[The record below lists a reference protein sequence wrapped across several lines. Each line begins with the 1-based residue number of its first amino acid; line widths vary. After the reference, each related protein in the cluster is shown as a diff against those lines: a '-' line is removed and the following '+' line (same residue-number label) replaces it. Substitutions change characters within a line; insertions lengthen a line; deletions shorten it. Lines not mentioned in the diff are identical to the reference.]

1 MDESDRRAGEVD
13 RAIRRLLL
21 AARRLTSSAFDEQSR
36 RHLRPIAEWSAMAFE
51 AASLES
57 TSKRIALALA
67 RPELVD
73 LELPSPVK
81 GLVVELEAISVAIEN
96 WLDAAASSRPDPG
109 LATQEKRAT
118 TRRRNAERR
127 DLLNALQ
134 TALGSIMDALGTAFP
149 ILHGLLKAVQ
159 EVVDVAKG

>member
-1 MDESDRRAGEVD
+1 MDESDRRAGEID

-81 GLVVELEAISVAIEN
+81 GLVVELELARCSGLEPTRSRSCHAREASH
-96 WLDAAASSRPDPG
+96 DAAPQRGA
-109 LATQEKRAT
+109 
-118 TRRRNAERR
+118 
-127 DLLNALQ
+127 
-134 TALGSIMDALGTAFP
+134 
-149 ILHGLLKAVQ
+149 
-159 EVVDVAKG
+159 